1 MSAAVTR
8 ALRTPA
14 QNNRMHG
21 LLAQLRRTGLD
32 DDGAKVLLRDLCRQY
47 SGQDHS
53 SRLSRAEAD
62 LVIRALQGRVNNLIP
77 GRPPVRGPSQA
88 AERVPWGP
96 RGAGPR
102 KRRLVTAEQRAYL
115 SALFSHAGMGTPEQQ
130 VGFCQRQCKH
140 DRPRTMDE
148 FDQVCEPLKAIIRRK
163 TPPEAALLRVR
174 ALQGHPALDEWKQNF
189 VEDLARQLDQAERE
203 GRLARVL
210 SPGKLAKLIECEVAV
225 GVGTV

>member
-62 LVIRALQGRVNNLIP
+62 LVIRALQGRGVTERSTGGEWTTRFDGEMKADDGESRCFGAMVMQGAEDGGGHDEIADP
-77 GRPPVRGPSQA
+77 RRGHD
-88 AERVPWGP
+88 GD
-96 RGAGPR
+96 
-102 KRRLVTAEQRAYL
+102 RA
-115 SALFSHAGMGTPEQQ
+115 
-130 VGFCQRQCKH
+130 
-140 DRPRTMDE
+140 
-148 FDQVCEPLKAIIRRK
+148 
-163 TPPEAALLRVR
+163 
-174 ALQGHPALDEWKQNF
+174 
-189 VEDLARQLDQAERE
+189 
-203 GRLARVL
+203 
-210 SPGKLAKLIECEVAV
+210 
-225 GVGTV
+225 